1 MGRQVSARQRP
12 TSRKKAF
19 VFGRLER
26 VCEEGMKFSP
36 LAQEDAVRRFAAGLI
51 GINIQAP

>member
-12 TSRKKAF
+12 PSRKKAF

-26 VCEEGMKFSP
+26 VCEDGMKFSP
-36 LAQEDAVRRFAAGLI
+36 QAQEDAVRRFATGLI